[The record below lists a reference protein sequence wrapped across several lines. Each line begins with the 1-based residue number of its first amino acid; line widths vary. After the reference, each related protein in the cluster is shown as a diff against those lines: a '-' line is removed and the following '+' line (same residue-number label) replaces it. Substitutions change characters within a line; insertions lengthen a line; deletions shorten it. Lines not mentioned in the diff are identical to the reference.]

1 MRDEI
6 HDAIYNCRLYF
17 VYLLASKRHGTLY
30 CGVTNDLLG
39 RVYQHKTKTEQ
50 GFTARYNVTRLVWF
64 ESHELINNAIT
75 REKRIKRW
83 RRAWKIELIEHSNPQ
98 WRDLYFE
105 LGGADPDEI
114 VPAGLR
120 MRERHR

>member
-1 MRDEI
+1 M
-6 HDAIYNCRLYF
+6 YF
-17 VYLLASKRHGTLY
+17 VYLLASKRQGTLY

-39 RVYQHKTKTEQ
+39 RVYQHKSKVEQ
-50 GFTARYNVTRLVWF
+50 GFTARYNVNRLVWF
-64 ESHELINNAIT
+64 ESHELVNNAIT